1 MKFREIVEYVVS
13 SFKPIKLS
21 TATVSIEQCVEE
33 AIRWWNRVGG
43 YPKAEQFAYPQT
55 NSFTLPDRV
64 DQVMYVITNRITTEL
79 FTAQTLLLGVTVLD
93 YDITTLAMKQ
103 DHLSNLRTFLA
114 SRFRW
119 KWVKPNLYVDGL
131 LTAVSSMVVVYLPHF
146 DWTDKEAEINGKDL
160 EWIQR
165 YARALVKQR
174 EGEIRRLGSVIQ
186 SPLDGDTLV
195 TESASEI
202 EAIKKDWNATRP
214 AIPGFRSP

>member
-1 MKFREIVEYVVS
+1 MKFREIVEYVIS
-13 SFKPIKLS
+13 SFKPIKLA
-21 TATVSIEQCVEE
+21 TARVSIEQCVEE
-33 AIRWWNRVGG
+33 ALQWWDRAGA

-55 NSFTLPDRV
+55 NSFQLPERV
-64 DQVMYVITNRITTEL
+64 DTVMYVIPDRVTTEL
-79 FTAQTLLLGVTVLD
+79 FTAQTLLLGVTILD
-93 YDITTLAMKQ
+93 YDIMTLAMKQ
-103 DHLSNLRTFLA
+103 DHLANLRTFLA

-119 KWVKPNLYVDGL
+119 QFLKPYLYVDGM

-146 DWTDKEAEINGKDL
+146 NWEDRNVEITGKDVY
-160 EWIQR
+160 WIRR

-195 TESASEI
+195 TESKDEI
-202 EAIKKDWNATRP
+202 QSIKDEWNAVKP